1 MTTLKDI
8 IDKSEVDLEEFNR
21 LLKEISSFSR
31 FVGTRFIKIE
41 KGYAEL
47 IFEYKPELTRS
58 GGILH
63 GGTIMGVLD
72 EVSGIAAATVNPG
85 DEQVTIELKINFMR
99 PLSKDNS
106 PYKAVGKVLRAGKTT
121 IVVQGIIYDRDG
133 NPSAA
138 SLGTWYI
145 LYDRRRVGLK

>member
-8 IDKSEVDLEEFNR
+8 IDRSEVDLEGFNR
-21 LLKEISSFSR
+21 LLKEISSYSR
-31 FVGTRFIKIE
+31 FVGTRFTKIE

-47 IFEYKPELTRS
+47 VFEYKPDLARS

-63 GGTIMGVLD
+63 GGAIMGVLD

-85 DEQVTIELKINFMR
+85 DEQVTMELKINFMR
-99 PLSKDNS
+99 PLSKENS
-106 PYKAVGKVLRAGKTT
+106 PYKAVGKVLRSGKTT
-121 IVVQGIIYDRDG
+121 IIVQGMIYDKDG
-133 NPSAA
+133 NPCAV

-145 LYDRRRVGLK
+145 LYDRRKVGLK